1 MSGRIFLGIPV
12 LNRLDLLE
20 RCLERIDVPA
30 DILIVNNN
38 SVDAGFR
45 SGLRDLAARHCLER
59 RHGLEV
65 HDQERNLG
73 VAASWNY
80 ILAAGLGWGHELVF
94 IGSNDTFVHPGSLAA
109 ARARIRDSRE
119 DELIWHVHAWNF
131 FAIHTRAVARVGWFD
146 ENFYPAYCEDEDYT
160 YRCDALSGQRRVI
173 LHLPNLGAEHLGS
186 QTILSDPEYRTLNDG
201 THLGWN
207 QRYYRE
213 KWGGPPHEERF
224 RTPFDQAGRD
234 WRWWPD
240 PGDSI
245 WRRDWDHTRRR
256 RLRREDQGRPEMQ

>member
-1 MSGRIFLGIPV
+1 MSGRIFLGVPV

-20 RCLERIDVPA
+20 RCLERIDIPA

-38 SVDAGFR
+38 SVDPSFQTT
-45 SGLRDLAARHCLER
+45 LRNLAARR
-59 RHGLEV
+59 GLEV

-73 VAASWNY
+73 VAATWNY
-80 ILAAGLGWGHELVF
+80 ILAAGLGWGHEVVF

-109 ARARIRDSRE
+109 TLERIRDARE
-119 DELIWHVHAWNF
+119 DEVIWHIHAWNF

-146 ENFYPAYCEDEDYT
+146 ENFYPAYCEDEDYSH
-160 YRCDALSGQRRVI
+160 RCEVLGMQRVI

-186 QTILSDPEYRTLNDG
+186 QTILSDAEYEALNRE
-201 THLGWN
+201 THFGWN

-213 KWGGPPHEERF
+213 KWGGPPHAERF
-224 RTPFDQAGRD
+224 RTPFGQPGRD
-234 WRWWPD
+234 PRWWPD

-245 WRRDWDHTRRR
+245 WRRDWDRERRR
-256 RLRREDQGRPEMQ
+256 RAREEERAARLY